1 MSSNSDESKDSEEN
15 EIISKNE
22 IKKEEEEK
30 KDEKKEVKK
39 KLIENEDSNDDS
51 IDNNDDKNNTGLK
64 KMEYDVPFYS
74 NEIKKVYRITSDIFP
89 VISIIKTDTKKP
101 APINRCYLTAEFSPK
116 NNSIICIGGCDEKC
130 EQYGKITEYDFA
142 KNVWN
147 HWECDDQTELGFELS
162 GHSSNLIMIKK
173 KGGIVEEY
181 IYVFGGYDN
190 YKNEFSAQSYLLNI
204 KMKNFEKINYN
215 IYDKNQELPLP
226 RTYHT
231 SNYDI
236 SENKI
241 YIYGGTDMNIN
252 HCKGDNF
259 QALWKFNIIE
269 KTWEKRNLEPKLQD
283 GPPRGHSSI
292 FFEDKLYIFG
302 GVTLFKKF
310 QNSMH
315 IININ
320 KNRIETLDYNNED
333 FKKGCIPEP
342 MAFHSAVLI
351 DDKRILIHG
360 GLDKNYNA
368 INSIYIYYIN
378 DMKFDKVNIPLI
390 PNLFGH
396 KVVMNHTKK
405 KLYIVGGFDNFKYV
419 GDENLSYKIEKD
431 EDDIINK
438 NEGKFI
444 FVPMNNLLEI
454 SLTRENIGEDF
465 LEGETPTPTGEN
477 NTKIRKKWKKLFY
490 SNVN

>member
-1 MSSNSDESKDSEEN
+1 MSSNSDESKGSEEN
-15 EIISKNE
+15 EIISANE
-22 IKKEEEEK
+22 IKKEKEEK

-39 KLIENEDSNDDS
+39 KLIENEDSNEDS

-147 HWECDDQTELGFELS
+147 YWECDDQTELGFELS

-215 IYDKNQELPLP
+215 ITDKNQELPLP

-236 SENKI
+236 FENKI

-454 SLTRENIGEDF
+454 SLTRENIGDDF
-465 LEGETPTPTGEN
+465 LEGETPTPSGEN